1 MDLIPLQ
8 PLNAPSF
15 MFFRLDLKIISFIF
29 LHPAND
35 IVSIVSRLQGNDTE
49 AMSEFS
55 KAFAQILLCLLLIL
69 LRNKK

>member
-1 MDLIPLQ
+1 
-8 PLNAPSF
+8 

-55 KAFAQILLCLLLIL
+55 KAFAQILTIPYGIIMSAADSTAQ
-69 LRNKK
+69 